1 MSRNCGLTGKR
12 PQTGHKVSHSNIK
25 TLRRFLPNLQN
36 VSFFSETLGRRVSLR
51 VAANTIRSVDK
62 NGGLDAFLL
71 KTSNLKLSQEA
82 KRLKKQIIK
91 INTNNNK

>member
-1 MSRNCGLTGKR
+1 MARNCGLTGKS

-25 TLRRFLPNLQN
+25 TKKRFLPNLQN
-36 VSFFSETLGRRVSLR
+36 VSFYSETLGRKVNLR

-71 KTSNLKLSQEA
+71 KTSNLKLSTEA
-82 KRLKKQIIK
+82 VAIKKQIKK
-91 INTNNNK
+91 IAASKN

>member
-1 MSRNCGLTGKR
+1 MARNCGLTGKS

-25 TLRRFLPNLQN
+25 TKKRFLPNLQN
-36 VSFFSETLGRRVSLR
+36 VSFYSETLGRKVNLR

-71 KTSNLKLSQEA
+71 KTSNLKLSLEA
-82 KRLKKQIIK
+82 VAIKKQIK
-91 INTNNNK
+91 KVAASKN